1 LVAFAKHLFTF
12 LEVSRVRKP
21 PASPQAQDTIA
32 APHPLAKRLIERV
45 RAGCVLDFACG
56 KGRNS
61 AALRRAGLCVVAID
75 DGAAESSAPLKA
87 IDEIFVA
94 ALSTH
99 GLLHGRVPHVA
110 AKLRS
115 IAERLAPNG
124 LLYAT
129 FGSAGDARFG
139 QGTRIDDWT
148 YAPAEGDERGVAHA
162 FFDRARLERLLEEHF
177 TIETLEEHAVDEV
190 AGSWAHQQTPLT
202 GAIHWFAIARAT
214 AR

>member
-32 APHPLAKRLIERV
+32 APHPLVERLLEHV
-45 RAGCVLDFACG
+45 RAGRVLDFACG
-56 KGRNS
+56 RGRNA
-61 AALRRAGLCVVAID
+61 AALRRAGLCVVSID
-75 DGAAESSAPLKA
+75 DGTAESSVPLQA
-87 IDEIFVA
+87 IDENFVA

-99 GLLHGRVPHVA
+99 GLLHGAVPHVA

-115 IAERLAPNG
+115 IAERLVPNG

-139 QGTRIDDWT
+139 HGERIDEWT
-148 YAPAEGDERGVAHA
+148 YAPTEGDERGVAHA

-177 TIETLEEHAVDEV
+177 TIETLEEHRVDEV
-190 AGSWAHQQTPLT
+190 AGSWAHQQTPLI
-202 GAIHWFAIARAT
+202 GAVHWFAIARK
-214 AR
+214 R